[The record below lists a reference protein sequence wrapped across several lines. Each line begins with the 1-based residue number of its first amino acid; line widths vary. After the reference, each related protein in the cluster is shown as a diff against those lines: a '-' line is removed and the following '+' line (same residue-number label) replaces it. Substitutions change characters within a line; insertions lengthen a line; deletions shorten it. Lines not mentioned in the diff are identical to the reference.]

1 MGKVITHW
9 NVLIT
14 TQATCENNLDPMLV
28 GHQNSPDA
36 VISQGFLLYENLKGA
51 KSGINLSEVLAFS
64 IEPVFEE

>member
-1 MGKVITHW
+1 MAKVITHW

-36 VISQGFLLYENLKGA
+36 VISQGFLLYENLKVA

>member
-14 TQATCENNLDPMLV
+14 TQATYENGLAPILV

-36 VISQGFLLYENLKGA
+36 VISQGFLLFENLNGGKAGV
-51 KSGINLSEVLAFS
+51 NLSEVVAFS
-64 IEPVFEE
+64 IEPQFKE